1 MKRILF
7 LLALL
12 AGPVACVD
20 ATHDAAVSKLGG
32 EAPGVREGPLHRP
45 GQPCLTC
52 HGGEG
57 PGNTE
62 FSVAGTVYLFAY
74 DPVVPAPGVTVLIE
88 DITGYAVTI
97 PTNEVGTFYIGTK
110 DWQPTYPL
118 KVEIHFGKI
127 TKQMQTHVGRNG
139 SCGDCHKLD
148 FGPTSPGKIYV
159 ALSQTALDKAM
170 QAP

>member
-1 MKRILF
+1 MKRLLF
-7 LLALL
+7 LLALS

-32 EAPGVREGPLHRP
+32 EAPGVRPGPLHRP

-52 HGGEG
+52 HGGDG
-57 PGNTE
+57 PAETE
-62 FSVAGTVYLFAY
+62 FSVAGTVYLYTF
-74 DPVVPAPGVTVLIE
+74 DPVVPAPGVTVVIE
-88 DITGYAVTI
+88 DITGVAVTI

-118 KVEIHFGKI
+118 QTEIRFGRIK
-127 TKQMQTHVGRNG
+127 KQMQTHIGRSG
-139 SCGDCHKLD
+139 SCADCHELALS
-148 FGPTSPGKIYV
+148 PTSPGKIYV
-159 ALSQTALDKAM
+159 ASNPAALNKAM